1 MPSFPLLNMFGRQLT
16 KMSIVTSFPISFLL
30 VGLQAIVD
38 VKFSCP
44 CKADRNKAISAF
56 IFIVPALF
64 AFVIMFVL
72 LRPCQYKCRCKK
84 QNNTETSQGK
94 DTKETSQGQ
103 DNSETSQG
111 KDTKETSQ
119 GQDNSETSLEKAVVV
134 CCIPGI
140 VWICICFIDGD
151 YFACGLT
158 NWTGRYACDKELHPN
173 CLNWCKPTELSPEE
187 YETEYYEKTRELIF
201 TSKIIGYILAIIF
214 CIIAIIWVSWETAE
228 TKKKDVASPMSNA
241 KSADETARLLSG
253 NLAETKTVTKDR
265 ASPTNIQMSNTKS
278 ADEAARLLSGN
289 LAETKTVTKDR
300 ASPTNIQMS
309 NTKSADEAASLLKT

>member
-1 MPSFPLLNMFGRQLT
+1 
-16 KMSIVTSFPISFLL
+16 MSIVTSFPISFLL

-103 DNSETSQG
+103 DNSETS
-111 KDTKETSQ
+111 
-119 GQDNSETSLEKAVVV
+119 LEKVFVV

-158 NWTGRYACDKELHPN
+158 NWTGRYACDNELHPN

-201 TSKIIGYILAIIF
+201 TSK
-214 CIIAIIWVSWETAE
+214 VSITGFL
-228 TKKKDVASPMSNA
+228 SNCPLYV
-241 KSADETARLLSG
+241 KS
-253 NLAETKTVTKDR
+253 
-265 ASPTNIQMSNTKS
+265 
-278 ADEAARLLSGN
+278 
-289 LAETKTVTKDR
+289 
-300 ASPTNIQMS
+300 
-309 NTKSADEAASLLKT
+309 